1 MISVAEAL
9 ALLEA
14 ETAPLSPVEL
24 ALAEARGRVL
34 AEDVT
39 ADRDFPPT
47 DRSAMDGFAVSTG
60 DASRP
65 GVELD
70 VVGELRAGEPAGALR
85 LGPGQAI
92 RIMTGA
98 VIPPGADAVV
108 MVEKTREEDGRVRL
122 EEAAKPDQNIRRRGG
137 EQRAGALAVEAGR
150 PIRAGEVAALTSIG
164 AVTVRVHRAPLVHV
178 LATGDEVVE
187 PHEQPAAHQ
196 VRNSNAHALVA
207 QLRELDLEAGYLGIV
222 GDERGPLERAIE
234 RGLAGDLLLVTG
246 GVSAGRYDLV
256 RQTLEA
262 RGMRLLFHRVA
273 IKPGQPLL
281 AGRAG
286 SCLVLGLPGNP
297 VSTFTTF
304 AVFAAPVLRRLLGYS
319 TWRNARSSATLAA
332 PLSTPPGRETY
343 QLAHLAFGCNG
354 LTATPVASA
363 GSGDVLA
370 LARANGFIVT
380 PPEGASLTAGAT
392 VSTLTA
398 PGARL

>member
-1 MISVAEAL
+1 VISVEEAL
-9 ALLEA
+9 ARLEA
-14 ETAPLSPVEL
+14 ETSALPPLELPLSQ
-24 ALAEARGRVL
+24 ARGRVL
-34 AEDVT
+34 AQDLV

-47 DRSAMDGFAVSTG
+47 DRSAMDGFAVRAA
-60 DASRP
+60 DATAP
-65 GVELD
+65 GVELA

-92 RIMTGA
+92 RIMTGS

-108 MVEKTREEDGRVRL
+108 MVERTREQDGRVRL
-122 EEAAKPDQNIRRRGG
+122 EEAARPEQNIRRCGA
-137 EQRAGALAVEAGR
+137 EQRAGALAVAAGR

-164 AVTVRVHRAPLVHV
+164 ASTVHVHRAPVVHV
-178 LATGDEVVE
+178 LSTGDEIVE
-187 PHEQPAAHQ
+187 PHIQPAAHQ

-207 QLRELDLEAGYLGIV
+207 QLAEFGLEAGYLGIA
-222 GDERGPLERAIE
+222 GDERTTLDRALE
-234 RGLAGDLLLVTG
+234 RGLAGDVLLVTG

-256 RQTLEA
+256 GEALEGA
-262 RGMRLLFHRVA
+262 GMRLLFHRVA
-273 IKPGQPLL
+273 IKPGQPIL

-304 AVFAAPVLRRLLGYS
+304 VVFAAPVLRRLLGYRA
-319 TWRNARSSATLAA
+319 WGNARASAVLVA
-332 PLSTPPGRETY
+332 PLKTPPGRETY
-343 QLAHLAFGCNG
+343 QLAHLASCGDG

-380 PPEGASLTAGAT
+380 PREGASLAAGAT
-392 VSTLTA
+392 VSTL
-398 PGARL
+398 PGLGASL